1 MTGTGTSIITS
12 NDSQSYNTAVN
23 QINIHQKDN
32 VNKLENALINANR
45 NNDILQEALN
55 TVIKTIN
62 NCKKQI
68 FINDSLIVNWNRT
81 APYTYNV
88 ELLR

>member
-1 MTGTGTSIITS
+1 MTGSGISIITS

>member
-1 MTGTGTSIITS
+1 MTGSGISIITS
-12 NDSQSYNTAVN
+12 NDSQSYNAAVN

>member
-55 TVIKTIN
+55 AVIKTIN

-68 FINDSLIVNWNRT
+68 FINDSLIVNWNRN

-88 ELLR
+88 ELLQ

>member
-1 MTGTGTSIITS
+1 MTGTGLSVVS
-12 NDSQSYNTAVN
+12 QNDSVSYNRSVN
-23 QINIHQKDN
+23 VINVHQKDN

-45 NNDILQEALN
+45 NNDILQEALS
-55 TVIKTIN
+55 TVIRTIN

>member
-1 MTGTGTSIITS
+1 MTGSGISIITS

-88 ELLR
+88 ELLK

>member
-88 ELLR
+88 ELLK

>member
-1 MTGTGTSIITS
+1 MTGSGISIITS

-32 VNKLENALINANR
+32 VNKLENALMNANR

-55 TVIKTIN
+55 TVIRTIN

-88 ELLR
+88 ELLK